1 MEYKYC
7 YIIDFCS
14 IGIFR
19 LDLYSADKKP
29 EDFEDEEDLIHYWGF
44 KTSQCSYMFTNEEL
58 DIIEINEPIK

>member
-7 YIIDFCS
+7 YIIDHCS

-29 EDFEDEEDLIHYWGF
+29 EDFENNEDLIRYWGF
-44 KTSQCSYMFTNEEL
+44 KPSQCSYIFTDEEL
-58 DIIEINEPIK
+58 DIIEIDKPI